1 MSIEKMIENRKRQ
14 VYINVFIHSF
24 VRMRKKSKEKND
36 RKLAFVETKNCDIL
50 CQVSLKVP

>member
-1 MSIEKMIENRKRQ
+1 MSIENRKRKEAG
-14 VYINVFIHSF
+14 INVFIHSF